1 MQFNVPFHP
10 CFSICFL
17 DGNRAEKAMGTP
29 LLRNVMPMYRDPR
42 QLASSER
49 NLISTNRAFCSAVNP

>member
-10 CFSICFL
+10 RFSICYL

-29 LLRNVMPMYRDPR
+29 LLRNAMPMYRDPY

-49 NLISTNRAFCSAVNP
+49 NLISTKRAFCSAVNP

>member
-1 MQFNVPFHP
+1 
-10 CFSICFL
+10 
-17 DGNRAEKAMGTP
+17 MGMP
-29 LLRNVMPMYRDPR
+29 LLRNVMPMYRDPG